1 MGKIAPSIL
10 AADIGKLAEEIK
22 MLDEGG
28 ADWIHID
35 VMDGHFVPNLTFG
48 PNVVAAAKAVSDLPL
63 DVHLMVEEPEKMIN
77 GFIEAGATAITVH
90 AEATKN
96 IHQVMQ
102 HIRSQHVSP
111 GVVINPG
118 TPVSFIEPVL
128 PSVDMVLV
136 MTVNPGFGGQAFI
149 PEMLTKIKT
158 LDQYRK
164 DHDLQYLIQ
173 VDGGINEETIQLCHD
188 AGADV
193 FVAGSNILGAAS
205 PAGQIAKL
213 KKLVN

>member
-10 AADIGKLAEEIK
+10 AADIGQLGEEIK

-48 PNVVAAAKAVSDLPL
+48 PNVVAAAKAITDLPL

-77 GFIEAGATAITVH
+77 GFVEAGATAITVH

-102 HIRSQHVSP
+102 HIRSKNVAP

-128 PSVDMVLV
+128 SSVDMVLV

-149 PEMLTKIKT
+149 PEMLTKIEE
-158 LDQYRK
+158 LDQYRQK
-164 DHDLQYLIQ
+164 HDLQFLIE
-173 VDGGINEETIQLCHD
+173 VDGGINEETIQMCHN

-193 FVAGSNILGAAS
+193 FVAGSNILSAPS
-205 PAGQIAKL
+205 PADQITKL
-213 KKLVN
+213 KNLVK

>member
-10 AADIGKLAEEIK
+10 SADISKLGEDIR
-22 MLDEGG
+22 MLDKGG

-48 PNVVAAAKAVSDLPL
+48 PNVVAAAKSYTDLPL

-77 GFIEAGATAITVH
+77 GFVEAGATGITVH

-102 HIRSQHVSP
+102 HIKSFNVHA

-128 PSVDMVLV
+128 SLVDMVLV
-136 MTVNPGFGGQAFI
+136 MTVNPGFGGQSFI
-149 PEMLTKIKT
+149 PEMLSKIEE
-158 LDQYRK
+158 LDAYRK
-164 DHDLQYLIQ
+164 ENDLSYLIQ
-173 VDGGINEETIQLCHD
+173 VDGGVNEETIQLCHK
-188 AGADV
+188 AGTDV
-193 FVAGSNILGAAS
+193 FVAGSNVFGAKS
-205 PAGQIAKL
+205 PADQIQKL
-213 KKLVN
+213 KHLVN

>member
-10 AADIGKLAEEIK
+10 SADFSKLGEDIR
-22 MLDEGG
+22 MLDQGG

-48 PNVVAAAKAVSDLPL
+48 PSVVAVAKANTDLPL

-77 GFIEAGATAITVH
+77 GFVDAGATMLTVH

-102 HIRSQHVSP
+102 HIKSQNVQA

-128 PSVDMVLV
+128 SLVDMVLV
-136 MTVNPGFGGQAFI
+136 MTVNPGFGGQSFI
-149 PEMLTKIKT
+149 PEMISKIKALNT
-158 LDQYRK
+158 YREEN
-164 DHDLQYLIQ
+164 DLNFLIE
-173 VDGGINEETIQLCHD
+173 VDGGVNEETIQRCHQ

-193 FVAGSNILGAAS
+193 FVAGSNIFGAKS
-205 PAGQIAKL
+205 PAAQI
-213 KKLVN
+213 KKLQDLVK